1 MAAPPRQDESAALAA
16 HPPVVMVLKEQATA
30 RAAHRLAAMVPVE
43 QTQVPAAHRLAVMVP
58 VEQGQVLVARRLAVM
73 VPESQ
78 SRSLAAHPLE
88 SVPQTQALP
97 DHHPAAAAHS
107 SRRNGLF
114 LLSIPRHKNGILETL
129 KAFLKPAAR
138 SSPVLP
144 VLGSETLKPIA
155 ASV

>member
-1 MAAPPRQDESAALAA
+1 
-16 HPPVVMVLKEQATA
+16 MVLKEQATA
-30 RAAHRLAAMVPVE
+30 RAAHRLAAMVPVEQTQVPAAHRLAVMVPVE